1 MTLVTDGSFDLSETF
16 VHLGLGPTAT
26 PLPDF
31 EWSRAYLDAYGERF
45 AADGVGGR
53 LVCVLPQT
61 ESWDSWERH
70 PAGEEVVFLIS
81 GRVDLIQEIDGEER
95 VIELRPGQALINPPN
110 VWHTARVLEPGT
122 ALFITPGR
130 GTEARPL
137 T

>member
-1 MTLVTDGSFDLSETF
+1 MASVPDHSFDLARTF
-16 VHLGLGPTAT
+16 IHLAVDPTAT

-31 EWSRAYLDAYGERF
+31 EWSPDYLEAYGRRF
-45 AADGVGGR
+45 AADGDRGR

-81 GRVDLIQEIDGEER
+81 GRVDVVQDIDGEER
-95 VIELRPGQALINPPN
+95 VIPLRPGEALINPPG
-110 VWHTARVLEPGT
+110 VWHTARVHEPGA

-130 GTEARPL
+130 GTEVRPL
-137 T
+137 S